1 MGKFRIDGR
10 IYEATTPEEAY
21 RKHDEQTKLPVWSG
35 ALQQFNQGLTLGGAD
50 DFTALLEAARGGNYS
65 ESMKIQEAQRNRF
78 QREHPWISGTATAV
92 GAVAPVA
99 ASLFLAPETGGMS
112 TAAAGARGLQ
122 LSRIAFGGGGGQART
137 GFEAIKEGARV
148 GVPIGTVAGTLSA
161 PEDQRLMGAIEGGT
175 LGAVVG
181 GGTGYGSFKLPQAIE
196 AGKTFIRRFR
206 GSSTAPTGAAPT
218 GAAPTGAAPTGA
230 APTVAA
236 PTVAAPTGAATADEI
251 KVLRAMEA
259 SGVSPEAALARL
271 IEARR
276 LGVPLG
282 VIDVGGTQTQRL
294 GRSVRTLPG
303 EGSNIVETALAE
315 RAASQPSRVVRW
327 LERALGTRATGRGE
341 AVLDDLL
348 TQARN
353 QSGPYYRQLGNL
365 PEITDPTVINQFRLP
380 AIRNIIQNAE
390 EASIAWGRPVNPMYR
405 ANGSLARNPTF
416 RDVDLINQNIH
427 EMLRPSYS
435 INPRPVAG
443 APVATR
449 GEREMASGVRRELVG
464 AADLAPGG
472 QTYYNARAG
481 YAGPS
486 EAREFYESGLRFPK
500 ESVTDVNAILE
511 NATGPQSKW
520 YRRGQIEALR
530 TNINAMPDLLSQPN
544 VLRSFWGNP
553 GSRAKLEVSVPNVR
567 TRRADLNARLRM
579 ENEAAKT
586 SNFVRSGSQT
596 PDKVAE
602 ALDAVTP
609 VDIIEGVSSPVKTT
623 IKGMW
628 NSISGAVG
636 KETRT
641 NIARHLTNFD
651 NPDQIIVFLRRL
663 QELQSRGRLN
673 AQSIDAAASAS
684 TIFNQVRD

>member
-35 ALQQFNQGLTLGGAD
+35 ALQQFNQGLSLGGAD
-50 DFTALLEAARGGNYS
+50 EFTAGLEAALGGNYS
-65 ESMKIQEAQRNRF
+65 ESMKIQEAQRDRF
-78 QREHPWISGTATAV
+78 QREHPWVSGTATAV
-92 GAVAPVA
+92 GAMAPVA
-99 ASLFLAPETGGMS
+99 ASLLLAPETGGMS

-122 LSRIAFGGGGGQART
+122 LSRIAFGGGGRQART

-175 LGAVVG
+175 LGAAFG
-181 GGTGYGSFKLPQAIE
+181 GGTGYGVFKLPNAIE
-196 AGKTFIRRFR
+196 AGRAAIRRFR

-218 GAAPTGAAPTGA
+218 GAATAA
-230 APTVAA
+230 
-236 PTVAAPTGAATADEI
+236 EM

-259 SGVSPEAALARL
+259 SGVSPEAALARF

-390 EASIAWGRPVNPMYR
+390 EASAAWGRPVNPMYR
-405 ANGSLARNPTF
+405 ADGSLARNPTF

-449 GEREMASGVRRELVG
+449 AEREMASGVRRELVG

-472 QTYYNARAG
+472 QTYYRARAG

-530 TNINAMPDLLSQPN
+530 TGINAMPDLLSQPN
-544 VLRSFWGNP
+544 VVRSFWGNP

-567 TRRADLNARLRM
+567 TRRADLNARLGM
-579 ENEAAKT
+579 ENEAAQT

-596 PDKVAE
+596 ADKAAE

-609 VDIIEGVSSPVKTT
+609 ADIIEGVSSPVKTT

-651 NPDQIIVFLRRL
+651 NPDQIIGFLRRL

-673 AQSIDAAASAS
+673 AQNIDAAASAY
-684 TIFNQVRD
+684 TISNQVRD